1 MTKTHYERSGL
12 DNTLSQGNT
21 AVVGTL
27 DSGLRIDRI
36 SGEAVTLFDAP
47 LDELIGE
54 SFLALVAGDDVPT
67 FLITYAEAAASQRG
81 VTVELNLCAGDAEHG
96 SKSVLCEVLIVPLRP
111 SPGCGFV
118 LRPVITPA
126 SRLPVSEPMAVVAN
140 RSDQTRATR
149 PAALG
154 PRGLPDCDVP
164 GVARLTTRELQI
176 VTRLLDGHRPPGI
189 ARALFLSQSTVR
201 NHLASVFRKL
211 GVTSQEALLEL
222 FRDAPAARGAE
233 PTPLFDDDRVSRF
246 S

>member
-1 MTKTHYERSGL
+1 MTKTHCERSGM
-12 DNTLSQGNT
+12 DNTFSQRHA

-36 SGEAVTLFDAP
+36 SGEARTLFDAP
-47 LDELIGE
+47 LDQLIGE
-54 SFLALVAGDDVPT
+54 SLLALVAADDVPT
-67 FLITYAEAAASQRG
+67 FLMAYAEAAASQRG
-81 VTVELNLCAGDAEHG
+81 VTLELNLCAGEAEHG

-118 LRPVITPA
+118 LRPVITPV
-126 SRLPVSEPMAVVAN
+126 SDLPVAEPMAVVAN
-140 RSDQTRATR
+140 RTDRTRATR
-149 PAALG
+149 PAPLV
-154 PRGLPDCDVP
+154 PRGLSDCDVP

-176 VTRLLDGHRPPGI
+176 VNRLLDGHRPPGI

-222 FRDAPAARGAE
+222 FRDAPAALGAE
-233 PTPLFDDDRVSRF
+233 PTPLFDDDRLSRF